1 MDHCVFSGE
10 IVKVR
15 AKMTYKRDQAKSS
28 PSKSLYEG
36 DKADSSDAEFR
47 VVDYVDLGYSR
58 SQVGR
63 GLICGQTAPV
73 LDTLWQRLNQTVS
86 KRNLSEFTSTNAE
99 SLQRTPAVIRT
110 LRSTKLT
117 ELEVKNGS

>member
-1 MDHCVFSGE
+1 MSKCSSRRGRSIDNDCRVDHCVFSGE

-47 VVDYVDLGYSR
+47 
-58 SQVGR
+58 
-63 GLICGQTAPV
+63 A
-73 LDTLWQRLNQTVS
+73 
-86 KRNLSEFTSTNAE
+86 
-99 SLQRTPAVIRT
+99 
-110 LRSTKLT
+110 LT
-117 ELEVKNGS
+117 MSI